1 MAFDILIAADGEV
14 QSIQRTDSFSLVTDE
29 ATAMAGY
36 KGFGEMQHDIIM
48 LVLSL
53 AQRSLEAALDKDLGE
68 LGESE
73 EDNNR
78 ICVIGALIAANMAAN
93 IIDKRSNVDKRFEG
107 YADEFASAT
116 EKLFN
121 RIIDEIGINMNFL
134 MITEDQRKQMLSEI
148 LMKELEKMEESDGK

>member
-1 MAFDILIAADGEV
+1 MAFDILIANDGEV
-14 QSIQRTDSFSLVTDE
+14 QTIQHTDSFSLVTDE
-29 ATAMAGY
+29 TVAMAGY
-36 KGFGEMQHDIIM
+36 KGFGEIQHDTIM

-73 EDNNR
+73 EDSNR

-107 YADEFASAT
+107 YANEFADAT

-134 MITEDQRKQMLSEI
+134 MITEDQRKQMLSKI
-148 LMKELEKMEESDGK
+148 LMKELEKMEESD